1 MTTYFISR
9 HSGAMHWAE
18 SLGIAVDQVISH
30 FDPECVQAGDVVIGT
45 LPIHLAA
52 RVCARG
58 GHYLHLSLNV
68 RPEWRGRELSAIE
81 LCACGARLEGYR
93 VVRDTL
99 LDSNFVSLQPS
110 GGLQ

>member
-1 MTTYFISR
+1 MITYFISR
-9 HSGAMHWAE
+9 HPGAYEWAVGE
-18 SLGIAVDQVISH
+18 GIAVDQVLTH
-30 FDPECVQAGDVVIGT
+30 FDPECVEPDDVVIGT

-52 RVCARG
+52 RVCTRG
-58 GHYLHLSLNV
+58 GRYLHLSLNV
-68 RPEWRGRELSAIE
+68 PPEWRGRELSAIE